1 MWLKKSIFYDN
12 HFWSKHFQ
20 STNYFS
26 FFRCKKV
33 DFTKCQTLTERSC
46 GNTAQASSTAQ
57 LQLQRVSCYK
67 CSVGVELNKTVHSW
81 VGIKLQ
87 PSDQHQA
94 DSNIIPTSLQ

>member
-1 MWLKKSIFYDN
+1 MTTTSGQSIFNLLITSHFSDVKKLTLLNVRPWLKEVVA
-12 HFWSKHFQ
+12 
-20 STNYFS
+20 T
-26 FFRCKKV
+26 
-33 DFTKCQTLTERSC
+33 
-46 GNTAQASSTAQ
+46 QASSTAQ

-94 DSNIIPTSLQ
+94 DSNMIPTSL